1 MLSLFIIVWVIISN
15 GTFKY
20 LKKKK
25 KNLKNEK
32 NEKISIDENEKEEEE
47 G

>member
-1 MLSLFIIVWVIISN
+1 MLSLFIIVWVILSN

-32 NEKISIDENEKEEEE
+32 YGPILQKKRTIDDN
-47 G
+47 